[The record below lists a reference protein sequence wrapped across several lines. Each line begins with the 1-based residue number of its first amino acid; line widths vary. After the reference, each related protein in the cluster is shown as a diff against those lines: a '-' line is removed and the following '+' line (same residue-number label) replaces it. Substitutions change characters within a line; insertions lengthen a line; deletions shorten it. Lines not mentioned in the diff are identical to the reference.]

1 MAITAERA
9 TTAEPG
15 IARAGLPRPLRVA
28 LNFARSKPLGAMG
41 AMLIVL
47 LIVTAVFA
55 AQIAP
60 YDPDTPFYGDK
71 LQAPTAKHIFGT
83 DNFGRDVFSRVVYGS
98 RVSLFVG
105 FISVGLG
112 TLGGTIIGLVSG
124 FKGGI
129 VDLVIQRIVDATM
142 AFPGLILAL
151 AIVAVLG
158 PSLINAFLAIVI
170 VLAPGASRVVR
181 GAVLSVKSLT
191 YIEAARA
198 QGCSEFRLLWRH
210 VLPNV
215 MAPIIVIASVALGNA
230 ILIEASLSFLGLGV
244 QPPTASWGN
253 MLSGASRPF
262 FEHRPTL
269 ALFPGLA
276 ISLAIFGFNLFGDA
290 MRDVLDPR
298 LRGSR

>member
-1 MAITAERA
+1 MAISVERA
-9 TTAEPG
+9 APFAPIVLREPSPG
-15 IARAGLPRPLRVA
+15 FVKVA
-28 LNFARSKPLGAMG
+28 LNFARHKPLGAAG
-41 AMLIVL
+41 AVMIVL
-47 LIVTAVFA
+47 LVVTALFA
-55 AQIAP
+55 PQIAP
-60 YDPDTPFYGDK
+60 HDPDKPFYSEK
-71 LQAPTAKHIFGT
+71 LQTPTSKHIFGT

-98 RVSLFVG
+98 RVSLLVG
-105 FISVGLG
+105 FMSVGLG
-112 TLGGTIIGLVSG
+112 TLGGSIVGLVSG
-124 FKGGI
+124 FKGGKL
-129 VDLVIQRIVDATM
+129 DLIIQRVVDAVM

-158 PSLINAFLAIVI
+158 PSLINAFLAIVV

-181 GAVLSVKSLT
+181 GAVLSVKGLT
-191 YIEAARA
+191 YMEAAKA
-198 QGCSEFRLLWRH
+198 QGCSDFRLLWRH
-210 VLPNV
+210 VVPNV
-215 MAPIIVIASVALGNA
+215 MAPIIVIGSVTLGNA
-230 ILIEASLSFLGLGV
+230 ILIEAALSFLGLGV

-253 MLSGASRPF
+253 MLSGSSRPF